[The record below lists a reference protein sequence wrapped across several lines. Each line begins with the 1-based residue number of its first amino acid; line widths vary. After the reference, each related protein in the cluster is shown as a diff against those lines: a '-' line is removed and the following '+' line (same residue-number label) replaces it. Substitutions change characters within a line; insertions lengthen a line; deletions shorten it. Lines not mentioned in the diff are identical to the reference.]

1 MATTP
6 NIDPYTSALVFKK
19 EIKFSTTDEISGQAI
34 IEGYNVTGPTNIVGT
49 TLAGGKKCVVPITSD
64 LGSGAPYLKFHF
76 PNGTSNDKI
85 YLTFAVKNAQM
96 ADGYYDYKTGIPTA
110 YRAKLKQFIISHLSP
125 MAQMSA
131 NGTKTKAIRFTTYGS
146 STNKPAEAVTFYF
159 TFSGLFSSTPV
170 LTPSTTTTA
179 ATALPTTAGGGSPI
193 SGFPG
198 KVSSPVF
205 LTPFEEL

>member
-1 MATTP
+1 
-6 NIDPYTSALVFKK
+6 
-19 EIKFSTTDEISGQAI
+19 
-34 IEGYNVTGPTNIVGT
+34 
-49 TLAGGKKCVVPITSD
+49 
-64 LGSGAPYLKFHF
+64 
-76 PNGTSNDKI
+76 
-85 YLTFAVKNAQM
+85 
-96 ADGYYDYKTGIPTA
+96 
-110 YRAKLKQFIISHLSP
+110 
-125 MAQMSA
+125 MSA

-198 KVSSPVF
+198 KVSAPVF